1 MAVDQQIMEQDY
13 KRDLLEVLYT
23 RSFMYDPDKKF
34 KLASGVESD
43 VYIDAKKTALNS
55 MGMELVGFAIFQE
68 LKNDPVDAVGGL
80 TLGADAVAYSTALI
94 GTMRNKMLDAFV
106 VRKEPKS
113 HGTQKWIEGDLRK
126 DAWAIVIEDVVT
138 TGSSA
143 ITAVERLREAGVTV
157 NKVIA
162 LIDREEGGRENIEK
176 KTNCK
181 FVSIFTKS
189 DLLEFHDKVK
199 KARELKEKE
208 EEEMI

>member
-34 KLASGVESD
+34 KLASGAESD
-43 VYIDAKKTALNS
+43 VYIDAKKTVLNS

-80 TLGADAVAYSTALI
+80 TLGADGVAYATALI

-106 VRKEPKS
+106 VRKEPKA
-113 HGTQKWIEGDLRK
+113 HGTEKWIEGDLRK
-126 DAWAIVIEDVVT
+126 DAWAIVLEDVVT

-157 NKVIA
+157 KKVIA
-162 LIDREEGGRENIEK
+162 LIDRQEGGKENIEK

-181 FVSIFTKS
+181 FISIFTKS

-199 KARELKEKE
+199 KARALKEKE